1 MKPHITLPAWKELYV
16 AALLEP
22 NGKVLLDRV
31 CAAEKSIL
39 DRVEEL
45 QGRRKFAERQDLDH
59 AMRALH
65 HLQQRCLNIP
75 RSEHN

>member
-1 MKPHITLPAWKELYV
+1 MKPHTPHPAWKELYV

-22 NGKVLLDRV
+22 NGKILLDRV
-31 CAAEKSIL
+31 CAAEKSIR

-45 QGRRKFAERQDLDH
+45 QGRRKFSERQHLDH
-59 AMRALH
+59 AIRALH